1 MARWCFQKS
10 INGATKMSTKKQIT
24 YEGKQN
30 FCVTSKTKDKKIWQ
44 KDVSNIFIHNRN
56 NKKEDTFRYKSLQ
69 PFQFQ

>member
-30 FCVTSKTKDKKIWQ
+30 FCVTKKTKDKEIWQ
-44 KDVSNIFIHNRN
+44 KDVSNRN
-56 NKKEDTFRYKSLQ
+56 NKREDTCRYKSLQ